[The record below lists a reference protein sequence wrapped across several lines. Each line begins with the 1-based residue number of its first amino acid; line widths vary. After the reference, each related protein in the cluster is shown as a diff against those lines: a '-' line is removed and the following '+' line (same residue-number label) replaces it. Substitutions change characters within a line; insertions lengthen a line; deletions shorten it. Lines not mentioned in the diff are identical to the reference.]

1 MKKRRLRWLKVTAA
15 VLISVGLVK
24 TLLVTSCFI
33 PSAGMENSL
42 YQGEGVLVNKWSY
55 GLRLPLQA
63 WWGYHRIGASRVEK
77 GDIVVFNSPMPREEH
92 TAVERRP
99 LYISRCIGSAGD
111 TLMLNK
117 DLIQVEGP
125 VFSPDAKDL
134 YVYPADQEERLLA
147 LLDTLGIQGNLLA
160 GYTEDGS
167 YIRSFSYYESYLIS
181 QKVGKSL
188 PLVPLNER
196 HPEKAYPFVVPA
208 KGQVVKVYP
217 WNVTLLCNTIRLH
230 EHRQATIKGDT
241 LYVEGSPVGHYCFS
255 KDYYWVASN
264 DPVNLRDSRLFGFVP
279 EDHLIG
285 KAWRVWYPVRLER
298 FWQWVQ

>member
-1 MKKRRLRWLKVTAA
+1 MKKRRLRWLKVTVA
-15 VLISVGLVK
+15 VLVSVGLVK

-55 GLRLPLQA
+55 GLRLPFQS
-63 WWGYHRIGASRVEK
+63 WWGYRRIGASRVEK
-77 GDIVVFNSPMPREEH
+77 GDIVVFNSPMPHEEH
-92 TAVERRP
+92 TAVECRP

-125 VFSPDAKDL
+125 VFSPDAKEL

-147 LLDTLGIQGNLLA
+147 MLDTLGIQGNLLA

-196 HPEKAYPFVVPA
+196 HPEKAYAASVP
-208 KGQVVKVYP
+208 
-217 WNVTLLCNTIRLH
+217 
-230 EHRQATIKGDT
+230 
-241 LYVEGSPVGHYCFS
+241 S
-255 KDYYWVASN
+255 
-264 DPVNLRDSRLFGFVP
+264 
-279 EDHLIG
+279 
-285 KAWRVWYPVRLER
+285 
-298 FWQWVQ
+298 

>member
-1 MKKRRLRWLKVTAA
+1 
-15 VLISVGLVK
+15 
-24 TLLVTSCFI
+24 
-33 PSAGMENSL
+33 MENSL

-125 VFSPDAKDL
+125 VFSPDAK
-134 YVYPADQEERLLA
+134 A
-147 LLDTLGIQGNLLA
+147 
-160 GYTEDGS
+160 EDGS

-188 PLVPLNER
+188 PMVPLNER

-230 EHRQATIKGDT
+230 EHRQAAIKGDT
-241 LYVEGSPVGHYCFS
+241 LYVEGSPVGHYCFSKDYYWVS

-298 FWQWVQ
+298 FWQRVQ

>member
-1 MKKRRLRWLKVTAA
+1 MAESNGCGAGKRRFGQDSAGDFVLYSFGRYGKQSVSGGRRTGEQVELRASSALPV
-15 VLISVGLVK
+15 VVGL
-24 TLLVTSCFI
+24 SPDRCFT
-33 PSAGMENSL
+33 G
-42 YQGEGVLVNKWSY
+42 G
-55 GLRLPLQA
+55 
-63 WWGYHRIGASRVEK
+63 K

-92 TAVERRP
+92 TAVECRP

-125 VFSPDAKDL
+125 VFSPDAKEL

-147 LLDTLGIQGNLLA
+147 MLDTLGIQGNLLA

-264 DPVNLRDSRLFGFVP
+264 DPVNLCDSRLFGFVP

-285 KAWRVWYPVRLER
+285 KAWRVWFPIRWER
-298 FWQWVQ
+298 FWQRVQ

>member
-1 MKKRRLRWLKVTAA
+1 M
-15 VLISVGLVK
+15 
-24 TLLVTSCFI
+24 
-33 PSAGMENSL
+33 
-42 YQGEGVLVNKWSY
+42 
-55 GLRLPLQA
+55 
-63 WWGYHRIGASRVEK
+63 
-77 GDIVVFNSPMPREEH
+77 VFNSPMPREEH
-92 TAVERRP
+92 TAVECRP

-188 PLVPLNER
+188 PMVPLNER

-285 KAWRVWYPVRLER
+285 KAWRVWFPVRWER
-298 FWQWVQ
+298 FWQRVQ